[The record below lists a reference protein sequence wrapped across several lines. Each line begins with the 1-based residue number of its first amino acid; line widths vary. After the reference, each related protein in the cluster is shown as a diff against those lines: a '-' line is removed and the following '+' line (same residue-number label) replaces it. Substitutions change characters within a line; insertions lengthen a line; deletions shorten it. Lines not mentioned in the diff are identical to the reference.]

1 MIRFIIGRAGVGKS
15 TFVQDEVCRVMREG
29 GDSAVVIVPEQQTV
43 LWETRMAE
51 ALPES
56 ANLRLEI
63 TNFTRLSNS
72 VFREYGGLSDSPIDE
87 GTRTLLVWRAMAEV
101 MPLLRTC
108 GDRTASGKKG
118 ALSRTLFLM

>member
-87 GTRTLLVWRAMAEV
+87 GTRTRFFA
-101 MPLLRTC
+101 
-108 GDRTASGKKG
+108 
-118 ALSRTLFLM
+118 